1 MRSPPEG
8 SDMTPGWPAIWWGKG
23 VWSPGVSV
31 GSIAGP
37 VWSAIYAGEHVVLLL
52 RLRSGSWVYVI
63 LFVCLCTLHFNL
75 AEKAQLW
82 PRSHVPTRL
91 AVLLYLHR
99 FYDSYTIVYS

>member
-75 AEKAQLW
+75 AEKAQL
-82 PRSHVPTRL
+82 
-91 AVLLYLHR
+91 
-99 FYDSYTIVYS
+99 